1 MPVNGDR
8 MTTIHKTHPPR
19 RNGFTLLEVLIALLV
34 MSIGLLGIG
43 KMMMLA
49 ARANDSAYMRS
60 QATALG
66 YTILDAMRANRQAST
81 VGGYDTALGVFPG
94 TAGCG
99 TTVAAACNSGQQAQN
114 DLWQWG
120 TSLAAQLPG
129 GVGSVTTV
137 TAPDTVTLA
146 NNITATVTVQ
156 WIDKVAEQS
165 FGTPAAVSATC
176 AVGGCVSITL
186 ETVL

>member
-1 MPVNGDR
+1 MNRHLVCPSRSRPHG
-8 MTTIHKTHPPR
+8 
-19 RNGFTLLEVLIALLV
+19 GFTLLEVLIALLV

-43 KMMMLA
+43 KMMMLS

-66 YTILDAMRANRQAST
+66 YTILDAMRANRQSAI
-81 VGGYDTALGVFPG
+81 VQGYDTPLGVFPG
-94 TAGCG
+94 PAGCG

-114 DLWQWG
+114 DLSQWG

-129 GVGSVTTV
+129 GVGSVATV
-137 TAPDTVTLA
+137 VAPDVVTGA
-146 NNITATVTVQ
+146 NNVTATVTVQ
-156 WIDKVAEQS
+156 WTDMVAEQS
-165 FGTPAAVSATC
+165 FGTPSAATASC

-186 ETVL
+186 ETLL

>member
-1 MPVNGDR
+1 MNQHVVSPSR
-8 MTTIHKTHPPR
+8 SRPHS
-19 RNGFTLLEVLIALLV
+19 GFTLLEVLIALLV

-43 KMMMLA
+43 KMMMLS

-66 YTILDAMRANRQAST
+66 YTILDAMRANRQSAI
-81 VGGYDTALGVFPG
+81 VQGYDTALGVVPG
-94 TAGCG
+94 PAGCG

-114 DLWQWG
+114 DLSQWG
-120 TSLAAQLPG
+120 ASLAAALPG
-129 GVGSVTTV
+129 GVGSVTTLTGAD
-137 TAPDTVTLA
+137 TATGA
-146 NNITATVTVQ
+146 ANITATVTVQ
-156 WIDKVAEQS
+156 WTDMVAEQS
-165 FGTPAAVSATC
+165 FGQPSAATATC

>member
-1 MPVNGDR
+1 MPLNGDR
-8 MTTIHKTHPPR
+8 MTATHKHLFCHQ
-19 RNGFTLLEVLIALLV
+19 GFTLLEVLVALLV

-66 YTILDAMRANRQAST
+66 YTILDAMRANRQAAI
-81 VGGYDTALGVFPG
+81 VQGYDTAVVAPALQ
-94 TAGCG
+94 AC
-99 TTVAAACNSGQQAQN
+99 TVAAPCTSGQQAQN
-114 DLWQWG
+114 DTALWNN
-120 TSLAAQLPG
+120 SLAAELPG
-129 GVGSVTTV
+129 GTGTVVTAN
-137 TAPDTVTLA
+137 APDTLTGAA
-146 NNITATVTVQ
+146 NVTATITVT

-165 FGTPAAVSATC
+165 FGSAA
-176 AVGGCVSITL
+176 GNQVSIVL

>member
-1 MPVNGDR
+1 MNRSRIRPARTRPD
-8 MTTIHKTHPPR
+8 
-19 RNGFTLLEVLIALLV
+19 NGFTLLEVLIALLV

-43 KMMMLA
+43 KMMILS
-49 ARANDSAYMRS
+49 ARANDSAYLRS

-66 YTILDAMRANRQAST
+66 YTILDAMRANRQAAI
-81 VGGYDTALGVFPG
+81 VQGYDTALGVFPG
-94 TAGCG
+94 SPGCG
-99 TTVAAACNSGQQAQN
+99 TSVASACNSGQQAQN
-114 DLWQWG
+114 DLSQWG

-129 GVGSVTTV
+129 GVGSVTTA
-137 TAPDTVTLA
+137 TAPDTATGA
-146 NNITATVTVQ
+146 PNITATVTVQ

-165 FGTPAAVSATC
+165 FGTASAVTATC